1 MCGVFLFSAI
11 EFLGHFRIMFDRHL
25 PLWPTDKSRNFRA
38 FHGQTTKIQTCF
50 DRFLIEWRDDRT
62 DQLATHIS
70 KQLYRKWLSSIF
82 LCAYSSFRLGTLLA
96 SCLNIQ
102 DGVKKE
108 RWKWDTTLMFK
119 TFHVTAH
126 ILGSTCQREQ
136 VKLSF
141 PGGRRRF
148 SHGLFLICLCI

>member
-1 MCGVFLFSAI
+1 MA
-11 EFLGHFRIMFDRHL
+11 
-25 PLWPTDKSRNFRA
+25 
-38 FHGQTTKIQTCF
+38 
-50 DRFLIEWRDDRT
+50 
-62 DQLATHIS
+62 
-70 KQLYRKWLSSIF
+70 QLYFLMRLFVFSSGNIAGCWDF
-82 LCAYSSFRLGTLLA
+82 CARC

-141 PGGRRRF
+141 KGGRRRF
-148 SHGLFLICLCI
+148 LMDCFSSACVYKIYTKTDPTNETESLTGMHHVPQIGRMPIEYSLFFSVRDVC